1 MPTTRA
7 NMLCEIT
14 SSRQYPTRA
23 SLPFCTEVVPSAPL
37 VRHFSKTI
45 PKQSH
50 SNQSISR
57 STLPV
62 QESFR
67 TQTTKRKL
75 SSEIRRGTDLL
86 ADSLAYGPRRKII
99 LESYAPSGFDVKGL
113 VIVGDRPEEEDES
126 TGEDKIVHMNGSILA
141 FPDSCFLWNVN
152 TVRDVTYESL
162 SAVQLY
168 NPLVEYLFIG
178 CDGPLPPREL
188 NRIKREFR
196 KKDIVV
202 EQMDIMNAMGTFNI
216 LNGEDRRVVA
226 ALLLENGDE
235 WRAVMYFAGNV
246 FQQHGEGS
254 KDNIDLD
261 WFCCL
266 FHERM
271 GK

>member
-1 MPTTRA
+1 MSTFSTQFTRLFRSRNPSPKVLTQLIPTGS
-7 NMLCEIT
+7 NILHQVNP
-14 SSRQYPTRA
+14 SRRSPTGA
-23 SLPFCTEVVPSAPL
+23 SLSSCTEVVPAASL
-37 VRHFSKTI
+37 FMQTI
-45 PKQSH
+45 SSQRYSHHEISPQST
-50 SNQSISR
+50 SR
-57 STLPV
+57 LREIFP
-62 QESFR
+62 
-67 TQTTKRKL
+67 TQTTKRKF

-86 ADSLAYGPRRKII
+86 ADSLAHGPRRKIV

-113 VIVGDRPEEEDES
+113 IIVGDQPGEEDES
-126 TGEDKIVHMNGSILA
+126 TGQDKLVHMNGSILA

-152 TVRDVTYESL
+152 NLKDVTYESL

-226 ALLLENGDE
+226 ALLLGD
-235 WRAVMYFAGNV
+235 RD
-246 FQQHGEGS
+246 
-254 KDNIDLD
+254 K
-261 WFCCL
+261 
-266 FHERM
+266 
-271 GK
+271 

>member
-1 MPTTRA
+1 MATSFTHFTRLSRSRNSSRKILTQLMPTRA

-14 SSRQYPTRA
+14 SSRQYPTWA
-23 SLPFCTEVVPSAPL
+23 SLSFSTEVVPSAPL
-37 VRHFSKTI
+37 FRLFSNSI
-45 PKQSH
+45 PNQSH
-50 SNQSISR
+50 SNQNISR
-57 STLPV
+57 SSSPV
-62 QESFR
+62 QESFP
-67 TQTTKRKL
+67 TQTTNRKL

-86 ADSLAYGPRRKII
+86 ADSLAYGTRRKII

-113 VIVGDRPEEEDES
+113 VIVGDQPDEEDES

-141 FPDSCFLWNVN
+141 FPDSCFLWNVKA
-152 TVRDVTYESL
+152 VKDVTYESL

-178 CDGPLPPREL
+178 CDSPLPPREL

-226 ALLLENGDE
+226 ALLLENGD
-235 WRAVMYFAGNV
+235 
-246 FQQHGEGS
+246 
-254 KDNIDLD
+254 
-261 WFCCL
+261 
-266 FHERM
+266 
-271 GK
+271 